1 MADKSAHQH
10 MNSQKTMEI
19 NPDNSIIKELKKKYD
34 ADKGDKTFGD
44 ILHLLYE
51 TGLLVSGFDLTE
63 PDKYANRL
71 NRMITM
77 GLGLACDEEDE
88 VEEVEEEL
96 CKPCCNSPG
105 QCGEDAC
112 SEGISPSEEDDES
125 EMDAVD

>member
-1 MADKSAHQH
+1 
-10 MNSQKTMEI
+10 MEI
-19 NPDNSIIKELKKKYD
+19 KPDNSIIKELKKKYD

-77 GLGLACDEEDE
+77 GLGLSCDDDEDDGDE
-88 VEEVEEEL
+88 SCE
-96 CKPCCNSPG
+96 PGCNSPG
-105 QCGEDAC
+105 QCSEGAC
-112 SEGISPSEEDDES
+112 SEGAQPSDEDDQS